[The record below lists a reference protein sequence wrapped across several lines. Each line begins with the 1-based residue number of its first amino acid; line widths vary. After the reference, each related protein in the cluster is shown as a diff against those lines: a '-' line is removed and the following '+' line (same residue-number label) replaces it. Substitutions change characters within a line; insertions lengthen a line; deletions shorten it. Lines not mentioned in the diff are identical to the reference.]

1 MITIANW
8 IANLLVLGFTVVLW
22 LVVAFLIMVLIAGA
36 MHLIDKYK
44 E

>member
-8 IANLLVLGFTVVLW
+8 IANLLILGFTVALW
-22 LVVAFLIMVLIAGA
+22 LIVAFLFMVLIAGA